1 MKSASR
7 PTLENPEVSSNWK
20 IFLRNTAYVLIALF
34 IFLFALDL
42 MISSL
47 QHLGKP
53 AAETIILA
61 TSNPFTGLFIGLL
74 ITALIQ
80 SSSAVTSM
88 VVALVASGAM
98 TIEGAVPIIMGA
110 NVGTTITGIIV
121 SLGFITKKK
130 EFKRAVAA
138 GAYHNFFNIL
148 TVIIL
153 FPLEYYYGFLSG
165 LSEYFASVFFNQP
178 IGPMKTEFSLLGN
191 GLGSIVNLIVDHIN
205 NEFVLAVLSIALLFG
220 SILFFRKVLSD
231 QLGFRSQER
240 FQRFFFRSPLKSL
253 AWGLLTTAAIR
264 SSTITTSLVVPLVAK
279 KIVKLRAAAPFILGA
294 NVGTTITAFIAAM
307 FNSNAA
313 ISIAIAHFLFN
324 FIGVLIFFPIPY
336 LREIPIRLASGLGR
350 ITLQYRLA
358 GFLYLLLTFFFI
370 PFSLIY
376 LNKDAVMIRELI
388 YEKNDFVSHQ
398 KSYYKVIAKT
408 YENQQM
414 SSWMVY
420 DRMPDDRES
429 PNKIFSVYRRKNL
442 LFINNELYEL
452 NKPGFC
458 RDSEDRE
465 GKYQLCIRD
474 IIPHLSLNQTLSLD
488 SVYVF
493 EKRWYNPTLDSSSTW
508 TYVSGFENVL
518 VKKEKRN
525 AAGKILA
532 SEALFSLEK
541 K

>member
-110 NVGTTITGIIV
+110 NVGTTITSIIV

-178 IGPMKTEFSLLGN
+178 IGPMKTEFSMLGN